1 MQKPPTWYYVVA
13 GLATFWALIGCY
25 AYLSHVSMGPDDL
38 AKLPAQQREIWAMM
52 PAWVTSAYAFAVWG
66 ALAGAICLMLRLRV
80 ARQAYTVSL
89 VAVVVQFGW
98 TFLATPILSTVGGSA
113 AIFPL
118 VIFGIGAFMLWFTHM
133 AIGRNW
139 L

>member
-1 MQKPPTWYYVVA
+1 
-13 GLATFWALIGCY
+13 
-25 AYLSHVSMGPDDL
+25 
-38 AKLPAQQREIWAMM
+38 
-52 PAWVTSAYAFAVWG
+52 
-66 ALAGAICLMLRLRV
+66 
-80 ARQAYTVSL
+80 VSL